1 MEYESRLEEVV
12 GDIDSGLI
20 DLCMK
25 GMLKSKSFTIS
36 RKWLT
41 LAWAISLGSA
51 GPQMS
56 EHQKHIVD
64 TGNSDSSCHVTL
76 LRKDSQ
82 DLIVGLT
89 G

>member
-1 MEYESRLEEVV
+1 MV

-20 DLCMK
+20 GLYMK

-36 RKWLT
+36 RNWLT
-41 LAWAISLGSA
+41 LEWAISLGSA
-51 GPQMS
+51 GIQMS
-56 EHQKHIVD
+56 EHQKHMVD
-64 TGNSDSSCHVTL
+64 TGNSDSSWHATL
-76 LRKDSQ
+76 LGKASQ